1 MSFNKFQF
9 ISILLL
15 IVCLNW
21 FGFLTIEQTF
31 AYYNDTESSLANGYS
46 AATLDFAI
54 SETPDFS
61 PEIMPNQNTT
71 REIDLENLGS
81 LDFEYRVKVENATGT
96 LCNYLLLKDDLT
108 GDFRPLSN
116 FVSATTTFSNKSNWQ
131 FEAKLTSNNP
141 SLQDKICSFDFVF
154 DGWQIEGAGFSDK
167 ETIANT
173 IHSGVWRKIVINKVY
188 YDVDSQHGNENDNEW
203 VELYNRGSEAIDLSR
218 WQICDND
225 SCDTLSGTIP
235 ANNFALITKSG
246 TTWNYWQIFSDV
258 LKIELGNKIGNG
270 LSNDAD
276 MLLLEDENGLI
287 VDQVNWGR
295 PTSTWENY
303 NDNLWQPGLV
313 PSGDGKI
320 AARVPSGQDTD
331 SPSDWQNLE
340 LPIISEIKA
349 SPLQDI
355 YCGCCGGD
363 VPQNSCSTAWHCA
376 PGLYYSQELTI
387 TWTATTNNS
396 SGSDN
401 LSIDIA
407 YITDNDCNGKI
418 SDGDSSYIIAENEP
432 NDGIFTWSGWTNP
445 KEFFDDLI
453 NEKDTHLWKDKDG
466 KVVPYFYGLT
476 WFRITATGPE
486 NFMINNSET
495 SQEMFEPLP
504 PGVSLEELCALEGA
518 VSNICSLCQ
527 QLPKKEN
534 GNSNDNDKDN
544 DEEEKEE
551 EKPTTNEENYSSSAT
566 STTDIF
572 EEEIKDDEIDDEEI
586 IDGLPTIKEM
596 PTSTD
601 EMSKDSLENNNE
613 ENLEGEQP
621 TSVEEVGSENS
632 GQSEGETIE
641 DDFESSSQETNLEE
655 ATTTL
660 ESEITDSE
668 NEIVDSESEIVDS
681 ENEIIESEK
690 ENEAGEEVVDEEAD
704 SEKEN
709 DNQTEKENNGEEEND
724 DEEVNNNQTEVSQE
738 EQVDNKETDDS
749 EQSEAEK
756 EEDSNQG
763 EEETKIKNES
773 QPPIKE
779 EESTDLGNSETDEG
793 EKENESDNQQQDSQ
807 TEPEAKTDDSLNTS
821 SELPNS

>member
-1 MSFNKFQF
+1 
-9 ISILLL
+9 LLL

-31 AYYNDTESSLANGYS
+31 AYYNDTESSLANSYS

-54 SETPDFS
+54 SETSDFS
-61 PEIMPNQNTT
+61 PEITPNQNTT

-131 FEAKLTSNNP
+131 FEAKLTSNDP
-141 SLQDKICSFDFVF
+141 SLQNKTCVFDFLF

-167 ETIANT
+167 ETIVNT

-188 YDVDSQHGNENDNEW
+188 YDVDSQYQHGNENDNEW
-203 VELYNRGSEAIDLSR
+203 VELYNQGSEAIDLSG

-225 SCDTLSGTIP
+225 SCDTLSGTIL

-258 LKIELGNKIGNG
+258 LKIELGDRIGNG
-270 LSNDAD
+270 LNDNAD
-276 MLLLEDENGLI
+276 MLLLEDKNGLI
-287 VDQVNWGR
+287 VDQMNWGT
-295 PTSTWENY
+295 PDSNWPNY
-303 NDNLWQPGLV
+303 NSNLWQSGLV
-313 PSGDGKI
+313 PSGEGRI

-340 LPIISEIKA
+340 LPIISEIEV
-349 SPLQDI
+349 SPLQGT
-355 YCGCCGGD
+355 YCGCCND
-363 VPQNSCSTAWHCA
+363 EAALQSSCSTAWHCA

-387 TWTATTNNS
+387 TWTATTNNP

-401 LSIDIA
+401 LSIDIV
-407 YITDNDCNGKI
+407 YITDNDCSGNI
-418 SDGDSSYIIAENEP
+418 SNGDSSYIIAENEP
-432 NDGIFTWSGWTNP
+432 NDGTFTWSGWTNP

-453 NEKDTHLWKDKDG
+453 NGEDTHLWKDKDG
-466 KVVPYFYGLT
+466 KKVPYFYGLT

-486 NFMINNSET
+486 NFMINNSKT
-495 SQEMFEPLP
+495 SRAMFEPLP
-504 PGVSLEELCALEGA
+504 PGVSLEELCALEGT
-518 VSNICSLCQ
+518 VSNSCSLCQ
-527 QLPKKEN
+527 QIPRKEN
-534 GNSNDNDKDN
+534 SNSNDNDKDN
-544 DEEEKEE
+544 DKEE
-551 EKPTTNEENYSSSAT
+551 EKPITNENHSPSAA

-572 EEEIKDDEIDDEEI
+572 EEEIKNDEIDDEEI
-586 IDGLPTIKEM
+586 IDGLPIIKEM

-601 EMSKDSLENNNE
+601 EMSEDSLEDDE
-613 ENLEGEQP
+613 ENLENEQS
-621 TSVEEVGSENS
+621 TSVEEVDSENS

-641 DDFESSSQETNLEE
+641 DDFESLSQETNLEE
-655 ATTTL
+655 ATTTP
-660 ESEITDSE
+660 ESETVDSE
-668 NEIVDSESEIVDS
+668 NEIIDSENEVIDSES
-681 ENEIIESEK
+681 EIIESEK

-704 SEKEN
+704 DRKEN
-709 DNQTEKENNGEEEND
+709 DNQDEKENN
-724 DEEVNNNQTEVSQE
+724 DEEKNNDEGVNNNQTEVSQE
-738 EQVDNKETDDS
+738 EQADNKEADDG
-749 EQSEAEK
+749 EQSEMEK
-756 EEDSNQG
+756 EENSNQG
-763 EEETKIKNES
+763 EEETEIKSES

-779 EESTDLGNSETDEG
+779 EESTDLDNSETDEG

>member
-1 MSFNKFQF
+1 MIRN
-9 ISILLL
+9 SIVKIICLLL
-15 IVCLNW
+15 IIGLNW

-31 AYYNDTESSLANGYS
+31 AYYNDTESSLANSYS
-46 AATLDFAI
+46 VATLDFAI

-71 REIDLENLGS
+71 REIDLKNLGN
-81 LDFEYRVKVENATGT
+81 LDFEYRVKVENTTGT

-108 GDFRPLSN
+108 GDFRPLSS

-141 SLQDKICSFDFVF
+141 SFQDKICSFDFVF

-167 ETIANT
+167 ETIANA

-203 VELYNRGSEAIDLSR
+203 IELYNRGSEAIDLSG

-225 SCDTLSGTIP
+225 SCDTLSGMIP

-258 LKIELGNKIGNG
+258 LKIELGDKIGNG
-270 LSNDAD
+270 LNDNAD

-303 NDNLWQPGLV
+303 NDNLWQPGLI

-331 SPSDWQNLE
+331 SLSDWQNLE

-349 SPLQDI
+349 SPLQGT
-355 YCGCCGGD
+355 YCGCCD
-363 VPQNSCSTAWHCA
+363 DEAALQSSCSTAWYCA
-376 PGLYYSQELTI
+376 LGLYYSQELTI
-387 TWTATTNNS
+387 TWTAITNNS

-407 YITDNDCNGKI
+407 YITDSDCSGDI
-418 SDGDSSYIIAENEP
+418 SSGDNFYTVASGIPNSGSYVW
-432 NDGIFTWSGWTNP
+432 TGWTNV
-445 KEFFDDLI
+445 
-453 NEKDTHLWKDKDG
+453 NGWYQHLWKDENG
-466 KVVPYFYGLT
+466 NVVPYFYGLT

-495 SQEMFEPLP
+495 SQAMFEPLP
-504 PGVSLEELCALEGA
+504 PGVSLEELCALEGV
-518 VSNICSLCQ
+518 VSNSCSLCQ

-544 DEEEKEE
+544 DKEEKEE
-551 EKPTTNEENYSSSAT
+551 EKPITNEENSSSAT

-586 IDGLPTIKEM
+586 IDDLPIIKEM

-601 EMSKDSLENNNE
+601 EMSKDSLENSDE
-613 ENLEGEQP
+613 ENLEDEQSI
-621 TSVEEVGSENS
+621 SVEEVDSENS
-632 GQSEGETIE
+632 GQSEEETTE
-641 DDFESSSQETNLEE
+641 NDFESPSQEETSLEE

-668 NEIVDSESEIVDS
+668 NEIVDSESEI
-681 ENEIIESEK
+681 IESEK
-690 ENEAGEEVVDEEAD
+690 GNETDEETVDEEAD
-704 SEKEN
+704 GEKEN
-709 DNQTEKENNGEEEND
+709 DNQTEKENDDEEKND

-749 EQSEAEK
+749 EQSETEK

-773 QPPIKE
+773 QPAIKE

-807 TEPEAKTDDSLNTS
+807 TEPEAKTDDPLSTSSDTS